1 VCPVPPGFRGPNGR
15 PSLGRVTPAPAPAWA
30 AHLPPG
36 VDPGALDLTAAGS
49 LPAAWAARWRA
60 RPDRPVVRDPD
71 GSWATGAD
79 LLARTAAVA
88 GRLAAAG
95 LAPGDR
101 VLVSGLGSV
110 DLVVAHCA
118 ALRAGYVVVPV
129 NAAYTPRELAV
140 IAADAEPRAAV
151 LGEEDL
157 RAAAAALDLPVVV
170 GTDVDLPGGPP
181 PPLDAGGPGDPALL
195 PYTSG
200 TTGTPKGALLS
211 HGNLLASAE
220 GLRLAWRWSEDDCL
234 ILCLPLFH
242 MHGLGVGLHGT
253 LLAGARAVLL
263 PRFDV
268 DDVLAAA
275 ADPGLGATL
284 FFGVPTMYARLAA
297 APDLG
302 PLRGLRLCVSG
313 SAPLAADLH
322 ARIAERT
329 GHAVL
334 ERYGMTETVMLV
346 SNPVD
351 GERRPGTV
359 GLPLPGVDVRLDP
372 ASDEILVRGPNV
384 FAGYWRRSDA
394 TAAVF
399 TEDGWFRT
407 GDVGAWDDAGYLAI
421 VGRAK
426 ELIITGGYNV
436 YPREIE
442 DVLRAHPG
450 VGDVAVVGTPS
461 PEWGEVVTAYVEPG
475 PGFDAAAVLAWAAER
490 LAPYKRPRLVHAVDA
505 LPRNAMGKV
514 VRDRL
519 APP

>member
-1 VCPVPPGFRGPNGR
+1 
-15 PSLGRVTPAPAPAWA
+15 
-30 AHLPPG
+30 
-36 VDPGALDLTAAGS
+36 
-49 LPAAWAARWRA
+49 
-60 RPDRPVVRDPD
+60 
-71 GSWATGAD
+71 
-79 LLARTAAVA
+79 
-88 GRLAAAG
+88 
-95 LAPGDR
+95 
-101 VLVSGLGSV
+101 
-110 DLVVAHCA
+110 
-118 ALRAGYVVVPV
+118 
-129 NAAYTPRELAV
+129 
-140 IAADAEPRAAV
+140 
-151 LGEEDL
+151 
-157 RAAAAALDLPVVV
+157 
-170 GTDVDLPGGPP
+170 
-181 PPLDAGGPGDPALL
+181 
-195 PYTSG
+195 
-200 TTGTPKGALLS
+200 
-211 HGNLLASAE
+211 
-220 GLRLAWRWSEDDCL
+220 
-234 ILCLPLFH
+234 
-242 MHGLGVGLHGT
+242 
-253 LLAGARAVLL
+253 
-263 PRFDV
+263 
-268 DDVLAAA
+268 
-275 ADPGLGATL
+275 
-284 FFGVPTMYARLAA
+284 MYARLAA

-302 PLRGLRLCVSG
+302 PLRRLRLCVSG

-384 FAGYWRRSDA
+384 FAGYWRRPDA

>member
-1 VCPVPPGFRGPNGR
+1 VPCAGDFRTVD
-15 PSLGRVTPAPAPAWA
+15 RVTTAPAPAWA

-36 VDPGALDLTAAGS
+36 VDPAGLDLTAAGS
-49 LPAAWAARWRA
+49 LPAAWVARWRA
-60 RPDRPVVRDPD
+60 HPDRPVVRDPD
-71 GSWATGAD
+71 GTWATGAD
-79 LLARTAAVA
+79 LLERTATVA

-95 LAPGDR
+95 LARGDR
-101 VLVSGLGSV
+101 VLVSGPASL

-129 NAAYTPRELAV
+129 NAAYTPREVGV
-140 IAADAEPRAAV
+140 IAADARPRAA
-151 LGEEDL
+151 LLDDPDL
-157 RAAAAALDLPVVV
+157 RAAAAALDGCALVA
-170 GTDVDLPGGPP
+170 GTAVDLPDGPP
-181 PPLDAGGPGDPALL
+181 PPLDGVGPGDPALL

-200 TTGTPKGALLS
+200 TTGTPKGARLS

-220 GLRLAWRWSEDDCL
+220 GLRLAWRWHEDDCL

-253 LLAGARAVLL
+253 LLAGARAVLQS
-263 PRFDV
+263 RFAV

-275 ADPGLGATL
+275 ADPDLGATL

-297 APDLG
+297 APDLDA
-302 PLRGLRLCVSG
+302 LRGLRLCVSG
-313 SAPLAADLH
+313 SAALAADLH
-322 ARIAERT
+322 ARFAERT
-329 GHAVL
+329 GHPVL

-359 GLPLPGVDVRLDP
+359 GIPLPGVEVRLDP
-372 ASDEILVRGPNV
+372 VGGEILVRGPNV
-384 FAGYWRRSDA
+384 FAGYWQRPEA
-394 TAAVF
+394 NEAAF
-399 TEDGWFRT
+399 TGDGWFRT
-407 GDVGAWDDAGYLAI
+407 GDVGAWDEAGYLAI

-442 DVLRAHPG
+442 DLLRSHPA
-450 VGDVAVVGTPS
+450 VVDVAVVGTPS
-461 PEWGEVVTAYVEPG
+461 SEWGEVVTAYVEAG
-475 PGFDAAAVLAWAAER
+475 DGFDAEAVLAWAGDR